1 MCDSSVIPTVV
12 MVESMEHS
20 QDVERLFSWLKAPMV
35 HYREFAPQI
44 EVAEAVATWPV
55 VHKAAV
61 QTGVAPDTE
70 PGPHGDAA
78 VRERQAR
85 DRRFMPP
92 TAARAIHDTPMPGT
106 EAPHPTPGRLADVP
120 AGEVPATAGQ
130 RAVAAD
136 EAARSGGQ
144 PSRETAEPEMAGFE
158 EPAPAARPDT
168 SRAAAARP
176 VASGDRRGL
185 FGGEYREGE
194 RDTRPSGRGAERTPE
209 RQDRSLEAVFSR
221 LSGGGHDRL
230 PDPRE
235 RARTTPGLGP
245 VFGRLR

>member
-1 MCDSSVIPTVV
+1 

-20 QDVERLFSWLKAPMV
+20 QDVERLFSWFKAPMV

-44 EVAEAVATWPV
+44 EVAEAVATWPA

-61 QTGVAPDTE
+61 QAGVAPDSE

-85 DRRFMPP
+85 DRRFMP
-92 TAARAIHDTPMPGT
+92 AAAAQAIHDTPLPGT
-106 EAPHPTPGRLADVP
+106 EPPHPTPGRLADVP
-120 AGEVPATAGQ
+120 AAESTEGPAT
-130 RAVAAD
+130 VT
-136 EAARSGGQ
+136 GGRDMSRPGTAQ
-144 PSRETAEPEMAGFE
+144 PPREGSEPTMAGFE
-158 EPAPAARPDT
+158 ESAAVRRETSRPPAARP
-168 SRAAAARP
+168 AAG
-176 VASGDRRGL
+176 GDRRGL
-185 FGGEYREGE
+185 FAGEYRDREPQ
-194 RDTRPSGRGAERTPE
+194 RDLRSDGQVGD

-221 LSGGGHDRL
+221 LSGGRDRL

-235 RARTTPGLGP
+235 RARTTPGLGS

>member
-1 MCDSSVIPTVV
+1 

-35 HYREFAPQI
+35 HYREFAPQV

-55 VHKAAV
+55 VHKTAV

-70 PGPHGDAA
+70 PAPHGDAA

-92 TAARAIHDTPMPGT
+92 AAARAIHDSPMPGT
-106 EAPHPTPGRLADVP
+106 EAPHPTAGRLADVP
-120 AGEVPATAGQ
+120 AGEAPASAGQ
-130 RAVAAD
+130 SAVAAD
-136 EAARSGGQ
+136 QTDLSGRAP
-144 PSRETAEPEMAGFE
+144 PSRGPVEPEMAGFD
-158 EPAPAARPDT
+158 EP
-168 SRAAAARP
+168 AAAAHPENRRP
-176 VASGDRRGL
+176 PARPPASGDRRGL
-185 FGGEYREGE
+185 FSGEYREGE
-194 RDTRPSGRGAERTPE
+194 GELRPAGRGAD

>member
-1 MCDSSVIPTVV
+1 
-12 MVESMEHS
+12 MVENMEHS

-35 HYREFAPQI
+35 HYRDFAPQI

-61 QTGVAPDTE
+61 QTGVTPDSG

-85 DRRFMPP
+85 DRRFMPAS
-92 TAARAIHDTPMPGT
+92 AAQAIHDTPLPGT
-106 EAPHPTPGRLADVP
+106 EPPHATRGRLADVP
-120 AGEVPATAGQ
+120 AEGAAAQPGS
-130 RAVAAD
+130 VA
-136 EAARSGGQ
+136 R
-144 PSRETAEPEMAGFE
+144 REDV
-158 EPAPAARPDT
+158 ARPDT
-168 SRAAAARP
+168 AQPSGEPSEPIMAGFDEPAPTMRPEAARP
-176 VASGDRRGL
+176 PQTRPAAGGDRRGL
-185 FGGEYREGE
+185 FAGEYRERE
-194 RDTRPSGRGAERTPE
+194 LQRDQRQGDRGAA

-221 LSGGGHDRL
+221 LSSGGGERL

-235 RARTTPGLGP
+235 RARTTPGLGS